1 MTRREIDSRLK
12 KAGWVIIHGAN
23 HDLAVALD
31 GRKVALPRHKGDIKR
46 GTAISILK
54 YAGLAD

>member
-12 KAGWVIIHGAN
+12 KAGRVIIHGAN
-23 HDLAVALD
+23 HDLAVAPD

-46 GTAISILK
+46 GTAISILE